1 MDHRRLTTSLA
12 TVTLPCH
19 CLVSISARSCVLA
32 FCLSLSQRSWLQ
44 PAVDILV
51 SGWCQNLRGGPSDR
65 YPDQF
70 QLSSQI
76 SVEHEVLMISTGKG
90 RPACSN
96 LSTTLRLLLYIR
108 DSQIDWRKFAGRL
121 VVSFDGV
128 RPLSMTFK

>member
-1 MDHRRLTTSLA
+1 MDHRRLTTSLP
-12 TVTLPCH
+12 TVTLPSH
-19 CLVSISARSCVLA
+19 SPVSISAKSCVPA
-32 FCLSLSQRSWLQ
+32 FCLSLSQRPLLQ
-44 PAVDILV
+44 QAVDILV
-51 SGWCQNLRGGPSDR
+51 SGWCQEPGEGPAGR
-65 YPDQF
+65 YRVLF
-70 QLSSQI
+70 QLSSLI

-96 LSTTLRLLLYIR
+96 LSTTPSLLLYNR